1 LSDAGPETLDSSP
14 EVGALGRI
22 PGAIL
27 SPGSTFASIA
37 RRPTW
42 IAPLLLWSIVSVVL
56 TATIIPRIDWERAT
70 RQALEKRHQ
79 SLPEDRIPA
88 AVEQSRKVGSV
99 ISWVFG
105 FAAPALTSL
114 FIAVVFWGAFK
125 AFGWDMTFPQSFGA
139 TTHAFLPNVLGALLL
154 VPILFKRETLDPQGI
169 GDLLRSNLGFLVERD
184 SAKVVHAI
192 LQSIDVFS
200 IWSMILL
207 IIGFAAAARI
217 SKKAAAGLVVG
228 LWFVWV
234 LIRAGWAALF

>member
-1 LSDAGPETLDSSP
+1 MTDAGPATLDSSP
-14 EVGALGRI
+14 EVGAVGRI

-42 IAPLLLWSIVSVVL
+42 IAPLLLWSVVSVVL

-79 SLPEDRIPA
+79 SIPEERIPA
-88 AVEQSRKVGSV
+88 AVEQSRKIGSV

-105 FAAPALTSL
+105 FAAPALISL

-125 AFGWDMTFPQSFGA
+125 AFGWDMTFSQSFGA
-139 TTHAFLPNVLGALLL
+139 TTHALLPNVLGALLL
-154 VPILFKRETLDPQGI
+154 IPILMKRETLDPQGM

-217 SKKAAAGLVVG
+217 SKRR
-228 LWFVWV
+228 
-234 LIRAGWAALF
+234 RADSSSVSGSSGS